1 MDETLSRE
9 EILALEDR
17 EGEWV
22 TVPEWKGRRFY
33 VAPMD
38 GESRNIWDRDMLS
51 LRGGSLALNGENIDA
66 RLVALTVV
74 DPETKERLFT
84 LEDVEALGKKN
95 SRALKRLAD
104 VGARLSGLDTEA
116 ISQLTELLSKVRGS
130 SSGAVSPSR

>member
-9 EILALEDR
+9 EVLALDDR

-22 TVPEWKGRRFY
+22 TVPEWKGRFY

-51 LRGGSLALNGENIDA
+51 LRGGSLALNGDNIDA

-84 LEDVEALGKKN
+84 LDDVAALGRKN
-95 SRALKRLAD
+95 SKALHRLAD